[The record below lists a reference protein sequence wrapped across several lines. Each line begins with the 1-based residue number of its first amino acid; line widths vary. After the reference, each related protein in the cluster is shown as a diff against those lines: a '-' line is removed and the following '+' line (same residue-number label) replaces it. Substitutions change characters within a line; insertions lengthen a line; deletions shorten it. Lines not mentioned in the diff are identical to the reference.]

1 MLLDRVADNLWT
13 MAIPEENELPEP
25 ANEEFP
31 ELPETKGLDE
41 DLTPEGHYV
50 DGPQDPEAP
59 Q

>member
-31 ELPETKGLDE
+31 ELSETKGLDE
-41 DLTPEGHYV
+41 DLKPEGHYV
-50 DGPQDPEAP
+50 DGPQDPEAL